1 MNQFLYQSNSSKSRD
16 CFALSKYRIYFV
28 CFGEFTF
35 MLLLVL
41 FALPSTNE
49 FKRLFIFKF
58 AIDLITIFRIRY
70 AVKPI
75 FGFKVI
81 ESLLRLELHN

>member
-1 MNQFLYQSNSSKSRD
+1 
-16 CFALSKYRIYFV
+16 
-28 CFGEFTF
+28 

-49 FKRLFIFKF
+49 FKF

-81 ESLLRLELHN
+81 ESLLRLELHNLLNPFSRLNNL